1 MWSPCRWVMKMRVSW
16 LTLSS
21 LRRNWCWVPSPQSNS
36 QSSARWGKRRAML
49 ETLRDRVGTP
59 ELVPRNVICKSQITS
74 IKVKKYVTYI
84 QSAANPTFRKCRST
98 GIGINRCSWAGLFHS
113 QINHRFVGVVDGA
126 CLPAPTDNFPSF
138 QALGQPRGDCPYK
151 E

>member
-84 QSAANPTFRKCRST
+84 QSAANPTLAEILTDRNWHQS
-98 GIGINRCSWAGLFHS
+98 LFLFLIYS
-113 QINHRFVGVVDGA
+113 LKSFLTRAESAKPNSNVFF
-126 CLPAPTDNFPSF
+126 LLFPCFFPWRTISK
-138 QALGQPRGDCPYK
+138 LKICT
-151 E
+151 